1 MHAGHILVGNIGAV
15 DHYEYRPVGD
25 IVNTASRME
34 GMNKYLGTRILISDQ
49 VLQRLDGFLTRR
61 LGEFLP
67 FGKSNPVV
75 IHELLGYLKDI
86 SPEQQQL
93 CSCFEA
99 GIRAYQQKDWAA
111 AIEAFE
117 QALAIYRA
125 DGPSIF
131 YKKYCE
137 AFMNNPPDENWDG
150 TVVMGQK

>member
-49 VLQRLDGFLTRR
+49 VLQRLDGFYTRR
-61 LGEFLP
+61 LGSFLP
-67 FGKSNPVV
+67 VGKSNPVV
-75 IHELLGYLKDI
+75 VHELLGYLKDI
-86 SPEQQQL
+86 SREQQQL

-99 GIRAYQQKDWAA
+99 GMRAYRMQQWDG
-111 AIEAFE
+111 AIDAFE

-131 YKKYCE
+131 YKKRCE
-137 AFMNNPPDENWDG
+137 GFRQHPPGENWDG